1 MQMSDKGLDAMAFAP
16 HADDVELCCG
26 GTLIKLA
33 KRGYRIGCCDLTEG
47 ELGTRGTPETR
58 RAEAERAAVI
68 MGLEVRERLDLPD
81 GDIVNNYAN
90 RLKIIQVLRKYRPAY
105 VFTSY
110 WIDRH
115 PDHAAS
121 SRLVT
126 EACFYSGLR
135 RIETGQEPFRPK
147 MIFYFQHR
155 DEFESSFLVDISD
168 EFDRKMEAVAAHV
181 SQFYDADSSEPDT
194 FISSNYFMEALVK
207 RMEYYGMRIGARYAE
222 PFLIRQYISVDDPLE
237 LFGKVDANRIM
248 STPPVER

>member
-1 MQMSDKGLDAMAFAP
+1 MSETGLDAMAFAP
-16 HADDVELCCG
+16 HADDIELCCG
-26 GTLIKLA
+26 GTLIKLVD
-33 KRGYRIGCCDLTEG
+33 RGYRIGCCDLTEG
-47 ELGTRGTPETR
+47 ELGTRGTTKER
-58 RAEAERAAVI
+58 RAEAGKAAAI
-68 MGLEVRERLDLPD
+68 MGLAIRENLKLPD
-81 GDIVNNYAN
+81 GDIVNNYDN
-90 RLKIIQVLRKYRPAY
+90 RLKIIRVLRKHRPDF

-110 WIDRH
+110 WVDRH

-155 DEFESSFLVDISD
+155 DEFEPSFLVDISE
-168 EFDRKMEAVAAHV
+168 EFERKMEAVAAHG
-181 SQFYDADSSEPDT
+181 SQFFDPDSSEPDT
-194 FISSNYFMEALVK
+194 FISSGYFMEALVK

-237 LFGKVDANRIM
+237 LFANVDADRIM